1 MRLNYKNFKKS
12 FIFFTGFMTILLL
25 LVSFNSFAET
35 TIEPK
40 IIEYKGVKA
49 EDLRKVNQ
57 QVNALYLRQKQ
68 LEEKISQI
76 EKLKNVSQTDKKLI
90 EYFLTEIE
98 ELKKNQ
104 EELKNQIAKFE
115 KETKKSFFML
125 NLFQFITFGIF
136 IVFMVLLFNYKKNTG
151 REIKEVSEK
160 VDKIQERS
168 DSEMILSLIEKAK
181 TDPKAVEI
189 LQTYLKSRGEV
200 DEV

>member
-1 MRLNYKNFKKS
+1 M
-12 FIFFTGFMTILLL
+12 IFLLL
-25 LVSFNSFAET
+25 LTSFNSFAET

-49 EDLRKVNQ
+49 ENLQKVNQ
-57 QVNALYLRQKQ
+57 QVNALYQKQKQ

-98 ELKKNQ
+98 ELK
-104 EELKNQIAKFE
+104 NQITNFE

-125 NLFQFITFGIF
+125 NLIQFITFGIF
-136 IVFMVLLFNYKKNTG
+136 VVFMVLIYNYKKNTG

-168 DSEMILSLIEKAK
+168 DAEMILSLIEKAK
-181 TDPKAVEI
+181 TDPKAAEI

-200 DEV
+200 DEI